1 MNALI
6 ISIFIIIIFLISV
19 MTTMLINVTKVVNER
34 IKSLFINKLE
44 DYNNLIE
51 LKNKELQNIT
61 SSEENKESNIE
72 KEVYHVNPI
81 IDIPSYRDSSILKD
95 LKKINEKF
103 DFDNQNIILKFI
115 QKNYKYQNEK
125 HYNLLNSLNEKLYF
139 DIVYEVMLYQSNV
152 QYSFLKKIA
161 SKEELKYLENY
172 KKEDFNILE
181 FKNHIENLIDQ
192 NDQTIYVRVGKKEEN
207 YDHLNNNIKT
217 IYDESIIKG
226 IKIVYQN
233 KLFDY
238 SLW

>member
-1 MNALI
+1 
-6 ISIFIIIIFLISV
+6 
-19 MTTMLINVTKVVNER
+19 
-34 IKSLFINKLE
+34 
-44 DYNNLIE
+44 
-51 LKNKELQNIT
+51 
-61 SSEENKESNIE
+61 
-72 KEVYHVNPI
+72 
-81 IDIPSYRDSSILKD
+81 
-95 LKKINEKF
+95 
-103 DFDNQNIILKFI
+103 
-115 QKNYKYQNEK
+115 
-125 HYNLLNSLNEKLYF
+125 
-139 DIVYEVMLYQSNV
+139 MLYQSNV

>member
-1 MNALI
+1 
-6 ISIFIIIIFLISV
+6 
-19 MTTMLINVTKVVNER
+19 MTTMLINVTKVVNDR
-34 IKSLFINKLE
+34 LKSLFINKLE

-61 SSEENKESNIE
+61 SSEENKGSNIE

-238 SLW
+238 SL